1 MFVQHHADFF
11 RNEYQPYVKEVTNS
25 ENEMSMHVKKCID
38 DCINV
43 NLPDRILQM
52 EGMTGILT
60 REFYNR
66 LCSFKIPGRKT
77 EYLEVGT
84 WKGSSFVS
92 AMYKNCD
99 TTHGT
104 VIDNWSEFN
113 TSFQLDPVTKL
124 PWPIDPRG
132 DFLNNINEFGITD
145 VKVIEDDF
153 FKVDLKSLEHPIDI
167 YLYDGG
173 HTYEDQYKAITHA
186 WPVLSKNAIIVV
198 DDWSWTEVKSG
209 TMDGLRDVGANIK
222 YMFEVEYPKGHDSH
236 RYGFWNGIGV
246 IVVG

>member
-1 MFVQHHADFF
+1 MFVQHHIDFF

-25 ENEMSMHVKKCID
+25 ENEMSRHVKKCID
-38 DCINV
+38 DCINM
-43 NLPDRILQM
+43 NLPDGIIQM
-52 EGMTGILT
+52 EGMSGLLT
-60 REFYNR
+60 RAFYNC

-92 AMYKNCD
+92 AMYNNGD

-104 VIDNWSEFN
+104 VVDNWSEFN
-113 TSFQLDPVTKL
+113 TSSQSPTN
-124 PWPIDPRG
+124 PRE
-132 DFLNNINEFGITD
+132 DFLNNLKMFGITD

-198 DDWSWTEVKSG
+198 DDWSWSDVKNG
-209 TMDGLRDVGANIK
+209 TMDGLRDVGANII
-222 YMFEVEYPKGHDSH
+222 YMFEVEYPKGHDGH